1 MGADRGILL
10 AEEQCLE
17 PPCDPG
23 AEDLWRSFAI
33 QIHYAERTNSDP
45 EHLQIPHQYE
55 LARCDHQL
63 PTGRQFADV
72 RLFHLVGQGELQ
84 LLVETGSVFAKT
96 PATLGRGFESGT
108 FLDDYESDSAA

>member
-1 MGADRGILL
+1 MGTDRGILL
-10 AEEQCLE
+10 AQEQCLE
-17 PPCDPG
+17 PSCDPG

-45 EHLQIPHQYE
+45 EYLQIPHQHE

-72 RLFHLVGQGELQ
+72 RLSHLVGQGELQ
-84 LLVETGSVFAKT
+84 LLVETGSAIRKT
-96 PATLGRGFESGT
+96 PGRVRPGFRIRN
-108 FLDDYESDSAA
+108 LYR